1 VNRGLLD
8 RIAEEEPSYHQ
19 DADPAALVREHLRV
33 LLNTRRGGAPSAPE
47 YGVIDLADLVHEFPA
62 GSGTLQQA
70 IWETI
75 SIYEPRLTNVSVSQ
89 LASGND
95 LLLRFEIT
103 GVITAKNRSEQGFR
117 VSTQVHASG
126 HVDLS

>member
-1 VNRGLLD
+1 MHRGLLD
-8 RIAEEEPSYHQ
+8 RIAAEDHSFHQ
-19 DADPAALVREHLRV
+19 DADLAGLVREHLRV

-47 YGVIDLADLVHEFPA
+47 YGVIDLADLIHEFPA
-62 GSGTLQQA
+62 GSATLQQA

-89 LASGND
+89 LSSGND

-103 GVITAKNRSEQGFR
+103 GVISSNRSAQGFR